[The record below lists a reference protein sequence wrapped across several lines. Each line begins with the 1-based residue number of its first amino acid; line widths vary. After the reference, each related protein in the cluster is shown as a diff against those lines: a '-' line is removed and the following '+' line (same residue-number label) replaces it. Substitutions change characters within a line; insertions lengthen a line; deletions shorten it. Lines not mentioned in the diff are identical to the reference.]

1 MTDQSIRS
9 ASRASVEEAVDV
21 DLAGLVDIYA
31 SGGQDEL
38 ERRIADLGLDV
49 ELRDIDADADA
60 RRDLREATGRETVPC
75 LRIDGSTGAPTWV
88 HESSSIID
96 LLEERA

>member
-1 MTDQSIRS
+1 MVQFSLYRTSWCGFCAR
-9 ASRASVEEAVDV
+9 V
-21 DLAGLVDIYA
+21 
-31 SGGQDEL
+31 

-75 LRIDGSTGAPTWV
+75 LRSDDATGASSWL
-88 HESSSIID
+88 HESASIID

>member
-1 MTDQSIRS
+1 VAQYSLYRTSWCGFCARVERS
-9 ASRASVEEAVDV
+9 
-21 DLAGLVDIYA
+21 
-31 SGGQDEL
+31 
-38 ERRIADLGLDV
+38 IADLGLDV

-75 LRIDGSTGAPTWV
+75 LRIEDSTGAPTWL

-96 LLEERA
+96 LLKERV